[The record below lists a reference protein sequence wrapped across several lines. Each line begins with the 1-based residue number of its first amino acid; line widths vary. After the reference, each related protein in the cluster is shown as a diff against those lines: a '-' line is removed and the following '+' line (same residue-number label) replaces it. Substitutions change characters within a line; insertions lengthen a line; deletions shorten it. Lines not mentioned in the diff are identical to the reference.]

1 MPETWQ
7 NIAKRKE
14 DERTSN
20 IPKEWLLST
29 KPSPNLNAV
38 IDVPRRCGILR
49 ENELAITEEYDAT
62 DLVKKL
68 ANRELSSEEVVTAF
82 CKRAA
87 IAHQLTNCLTEIFFP
102 LALSRARALDKH
114 IQQYGTPVGPLHGLP
129 VSLKDTF
136 AIPGI
141 DTSVGITS
149 LTFSPATEP
158 STLVTTLLNAGAVLY
173 CKTNIP
179 QTLMAMDSV
188 NHVFGRT
195 LNPLNRNLTPGGSS
209 GGEGALVAMKGS
221 VLGVGTD
228 IGGSIR
234 VPAMC
239 NGLYGIKPSVGRV
252 PYGGQE
258 NAALPGSGR
267 IGLQAS
273 AGPIAATLRD
283 CELFFKSVVDSEPWR
298 IDADVITGSWASSGP
313 PVQGITDSE
322 PLRIGIMHTD
332 GVTTPLPP
340 ISHLLSQITEALR
353 PSPKVEGIN
362 LDLISLTKPLQSLT
376 NNLLYTDGGQHKF
389 DLLSR
394 TGEPAISWVSQR
406 MKPSPPKTL
415 DQARELHAR
424 REKVA
429 ADFLSVWSG
438 AHPGLSPESSLS
450 RDSPSHESSAAPT
463 GATEATWINQGLPS
477 TTTTTTSTT
486 TKPLDAIICP
496 VAPHPVPPIDRWNA
510 TGYTAMWVL
519 LDYPAGVLPIRTF
532 RAADTKL
539 EIPAKQQQQPIGSW
553 DRENRKL
560 WEGMDRSVYVGS
572 PLSVQVVV
580 PRLQE
585 AKLVRV
591 MGVLEGAL
599 EGLRDAE
606 RGGGGERSKL

>member
-7 NIAKRKE
+7 DVAKRKQ
-14 DERTSN
+14 DERTLN
-20 IPKEWLLST
+20 IPKEWLLSS

-38 IDVPRRCGILR
+38 IDVPRRCGILH
-49 ENELAITEEYDAT
+49 ENELAITEKYDAT

-129 VSLKDTF
+129 ISLKDTF
-136 AIPGI
+136 AVPGF

-149 LTFSPATEP
+149 LTFSPASQP
-158 STLVTTLLNAGAVLY
+158 STLVITLLNAGAVLY

-188 NHVFGRT
+188 NRVFGRT
-195 LNPLNRNLTPGGSS
+195 LNPLNKSLTPGGSS

-258 NAALPGSGR
+258 NAALSGSGR
-267 IGLQAS
+267 TGLQAS
-273 AGPIAATLRD
+273 AGPIATTLRD
-283 CELFFKSVVDSEPWR
+283 CGLFFKSVVDSEPWR
-298 IDADVITGSWASSGP
+298 IDADVVTGSWTSSDP
-313 PVQGITDSE
+313 SSQGFSNSE

-340 ISHLLSQITEALR
+340 ISRLLNQITETLR
-353 PSPKVEGIN
+353 SSSKVESVD

-394 TGEPAISWVSQR
+394 TGEPAIPWVSQR

-415 DQARELHAR
+415 EQTRELHAR
-424 REKVA
+424 REKAA

-438 AHPGLSPESSLS
+438 AHLGLAPESSPS
-450 RDSPSHESSAAPT
+450 RDTPNDGTPAAAGVT
-463 GATEATWINQGLPS
+463 AATWINQGLPS
-477 TTTTTTSTT
+477 SSTSTPT

-496 VAPHPVPPIDRWNA
+496 VAPHPVPPIERWNA

-519 LDYPAGVLPIRTF
+519 LDYPAGVIPIRFF

-539 EIPAKQQQQPIGSW
+539 EIPAEQQAIGSW

-560 WEGMDRSVYVGS
+560 WEGMDRSVY
-572 PLSVQVVV
+572 
-580 PRLQE
+580 
-585 AKLVRV
+585 
-591 MGVLEGAL
+591 
-599 EGLRDAE
+599 
-606 RGGGGERSKL
+606 